1 MTSRGKQPIRYVA
14 AIALILSLT
23 GCTDVSD
30 DTGSVSSTAD
40 SVVTSTSADEV
51 ATTTEAASPETRYV
65 TALRTL
71 SGAKGKSDEEL
82 LKIGNEI
89 CTHLDN
95 GKTIEDMALA
105 AQKIKEPLERE
116 LGAGQIAVA
125 IPTLCPQH
133 LPDLA
138 RFAEEQKAQKTS

>member
-1 MTSRGKQPIRYVA
+1 MTS
-14 AIALILSLT
+14 T
-23 GCTDVSD
+23 N
-30 DTGSVSSTAD
+30 
-40 SVVTSTSADEV
+40 ADEV
-51 ATTTEAASPETRYV
+51 ATTTAAATPESRYV

-71 SGAKGKSDEEL
+71 AGAKGKTDEEL

-105 AQKIKEPLERE
+105 AQKIKDPAERE

-138 RFAEEQKAQKTS
+138 RFVEEQKAQQTS